1 MQVLRPNKERAK
13 NAISIIWAVLVIE
26 IFRAMSDFNL
36 YLALKE
42 VLKGNTET
50 TTISWIET
58 GELLSIIVNILC
70 LVGYAASGITFIMW
84 FRRAYYNLS
93 LCIKTNYTDGWAAGA
108 WFLPFVNLVRPLSIM
123 KELYNDTHWFLSQRG
138 INNPRLNTQF
148 LGWWWALWLINNIV
162 TGITSRIYL
171 RTEDLDT
178 MMTIHLIDALMVILF
193 IALAIITV
201 RVIKDYASAEEP
213 LSRVKNEISS
223 VELTQTHQEM

>member
-1 MQVLRPNKERAK
+1 MQVLKPNKERAK
-13 NAISIIWAVLVIE
+13 NAISLIWAVLVE

-36 YLALKE
+36 YLGLKE

-50 TTISWIET
+50 TIISWIET
-58 GELLSIIVNILC
+58 GTLLSRIANILF
-70 LVGYAASGITFIMW
+70 LVGYVASGVTFIMW

-93 LCIKTNYTDGWAAGA
+93 LCTKTDYTDGWAAGA
-108 WFLPFVNLVRPLSIM
+108 WFVPFINLVRPLSIM
-123 KELYNDTHWFLSQRG
+123 KELYKDTHRFLSQRG

-148 LGWWWALWLINNIV
+148 LGWWWALWLVVNFV
-162 TGITSRIYL
+162 SRITSRIYS

-213 LSRVKNEISS
+213 LSRVENEISS